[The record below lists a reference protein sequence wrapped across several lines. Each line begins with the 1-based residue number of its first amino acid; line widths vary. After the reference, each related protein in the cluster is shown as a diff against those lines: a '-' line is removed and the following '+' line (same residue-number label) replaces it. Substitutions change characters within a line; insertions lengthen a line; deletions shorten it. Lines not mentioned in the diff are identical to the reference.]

1 MITCPLSLQIH
12 TLALIFYVGLPNF
25 FEKRGVSFTCIVSL
39 DLDQIKEMKPPWQSN
54 GVSIVYC
61 SKYDTFIDIDDK
73 SIKDT

>member
-1 MITCPLSLQIH
+1 MSIVIANTHPSINISCRAAQL
-12 TLALIFYVGLPNF
+12 F
-25 FEKRGVSFTCIVSL
+25 FVEKRGVSFTCIVSL